1 MGSHLLL
8 MISST
13 LVLVY
18 SRVLCFSNKIL
29 LQFVQSILVLDADE
43 FTASD
48 KEVPAVYRML
58 SVLGVFLDSWPE
70 SDDVVAFKVQT
81 SVNSIEGRAQ
91 SSSCLAKKSC
101 P

>member
-1 MGSHLLL
+1 

-43 FTASD
+43 FTGSD

-58 SVLGVFLDSWPE
+58 SVLVF
-70 SDDVVAFKVQT
+70 F
-81 SVNSIEGRAQ
+81 
-91 SSSCLAKKSC
+91 
-101 P
+101 

>member
-29 LQFVQSILVLDADE
+29 FQFVQSILVLDADE

-48 KEVPAVYRML
+48 KEIPAVYRML
-58 SVLGVFLDSWPE
+58 FVLVF
-70 SDDVVAFKVQT
+70 F
-81 SVNSIEGRAQ
+81 
-91 SSSCLAKKSC
+91 
-101 P
+101 

>member
-1 MGSHLLL
+1 MGSHLVL
-8 MISST
+8 MISSI

-29 LQFVQSILVLDADE
+29 LQFVQSILVLDADG

-58 SVLGVFLDSWPE
+58 SVLVF
-70 SDDVVAFKVQT
+70 FFF
-81 SVNSIEGRAQ
+81 
-91 SSSCLAKKSC
+91 
-101 P
+101 

>member
-1 MGSHLLL
+1 MGSHLVL

-58 SVLGVFLDSWPE
+58 SVLGFLVFFLDSWTE
-70 SDDVVAFKVQT
+70 SESVVAFE
-81 SVNSIEGRAQ
+81 I
-91 SSSCLAKKSC
+91 
-101 P
+101 